1 MVTIGTFDGVHAGHR
16 ALLATA
22 RARALALT
30 TSGRP
35 TRVVA
40 LAFDP
45 HPMTRLKPDAA
56 PARLSTFAQREGWL
70 RDAGADEVFA
80 LEPTDA
86 LLSLSPE
93 AFIVRVLEQ
102 HAAVA
107 FVEGPD
113 FHFGAQRA
121 GNVRALA
128 ALGAGL
134 GFDLDVVEPV
144 DVTLDN
150 QHIVRASSTL
160 VRWLVRNGRVAD
172 AAAVLGRSY
181 EVDGVVTQGDRLG
194 RTIGFPT
201 INIETSCMTPG
212 DGVYAGVA
220 RVPAAHLAEQG
231 TGRAPEYLAAINVG
245 ARPTVRG
252 VSRRI
257 EAHLLAPS
265 PASRVPTA
273 GPALAGL
280 PEYGWPVR
288 LGFHSF
294 IRDQVRFESVQH
306 LVAQLARDV
315 QRVRS
320 RHTTLAHT
328 LELGTARD
336 IAHA

>member
-1 MVTIGTFDGVHAGHR
+1 VVTIGTFDGVHAGHR

-30 TSGRP
+30 NSGRP

-93 AFIVRVLEQ
+93 AFILRVIER

-134 GFDLDVVEPV
+134 GFNLDVVEPV

-160 VRWLVRNGRVAD
+160 VRWLVRQGRVAD
-172 AAAVLGRSY
+172 AAAVLGRPY
-181 EVDGVVTQGDRLG
+181 ELDGVVTQGDRLG

-220 RVPAAHLAEQG
+220 RVPAAH
-231 TGRAPEYLAAINVG
+231 RAAHPAAAHEYLAAINVG

-252 VSRRI
+252 VSHRI

-265 PASRVPTA
+265 PTSRVPTD
-273 GPALAGL
+273 GSALAGL

-288 LGFHSF
+288 LSVHAFV
-294 IRDQVRFESVQH
+294 RDQVRFESVQH
-306 LVAQLARDV
+306 LAAQLARDIG
-315 QRVRS
+315 RVRA
-320 RHTTLAHT
+320 RHSARAPHT
-328 LELGTARD
+328 
-336 IAHA
+336 AHA